1 MGGIIVTMETAT
13 KQDIARVENKID
25 SSIARVEK
33 DIERLERKID
43 SSFEDITSLIRDFMQ
58 QASERFD
65 DQDKKYNRLIDTIDG
80 FISRIDRYE
89 TELAARDSQF
99 EKLLAWAR
107 KVSEKT
113 GIPLE
118 NL

>member
-1 MGGIIVTMETAT
+1 MSNAATRDDIDEIVGILHEFM
-13 KQDIARVENKID
+13 KQVDDRFTYTEQRIQKF
-25 SSIARVEK
+25 EK
-33 DIERLERKID
+33 NVN
-43 SSFEDITSLIRDFMQ
+43 
-58 QASERFD
+58 ERFNELD
-65 DQDKKYNRLIDTIDG
+65 RKYDHLITTIDG

-89 TELAARDSQF
+89 TELAARDNQF
-99 EKLLAWAR
+99 QRLVEWAR

>member
-1 MGGIIVTMETAT
+1 MVEAITKAELDVALKAQTEEIVGILHTFMEQVDTRFT
-13 KQDIARVENKID
+13 KVEQQVASVKSDILDLKASHD
-25 SSIARVEK
+25 
-33 DIERLERKID
+33 RL
-43 SSFEDITSLIRDFMQ
+43 L
-58 QASERFD
+58 
-65 DQDKKYNRLIDTIDG
+65 NTIDG
-80 FISRIDRYE
+80 FISRIDRYK
-89 TELAARDSQF
+89 TELAAHDSQF

>member
-1 MGGIIVTMETAT
+1 MSKSESAT
-13 KQDIARVENKID
+13 KQDV
-25 SSIARVEK
+25 
-33 DIERLERKID
+33 
-43 SSFEDITSLIRDFMQ
+43 RDAVDELTDVIKTFMFQ
-58 QASERFD
+58 VDERFNKLEVRMD
-65 DQDKKYNRLIDTIDG
+65 DYDRKLDRLTNTIDG
-80 FISRIDRYE
+80 FVARIDRYE

-99 EKLLAWAR
+99 EKLLEWAR